1 MIAVPWFM
9 FSVLLCLYTFVFHQ
23 IKSVVYGA
31 LVAFAVVSV
40 VFCFLDQMSRPGRVT
55 HWYRKLG
62 VLSGMATIL
71 AMICGS
77 YTYEHHMA
85 LYWTYEENQKYTN
98 VLPTEPAAAHADAG
112 KIIFSDT
119 ARVDSTRSV
128 GFKAGT
134 VYCVAPILDDTQQS
148 KVEYWAAGTDCCQ
161 QRADFSCDDA
171 WDPKAKSGVVLI
183 EPGGIFP
190 SNQYFFHKA
199 VTEAEAAFDL
209 ASAQNPLFLR
219 WVTNPDAVQDDYWR
233 TGIGFLVAST
243 CIYLLFSII
252 VGAVMQMTSRTS
264 APSAAAAQKTRVP
277 VP

>member
-1 MIAVPWFM
+1 MDAFKQDPFLTSGNVGPEGTRASQTLFSKGAPPPRGTRRGATTAGNTNARGMAFMIAVPWFM

-190 SNQYFFHKA
+190 SNQYFFSQSG
-199 VTEAEAAFDL
+199 DR
-209 ASAQNPLFLR
+209 S
-219 WVTNPDAVQDDYWR
+219 
-233 TGIGFLVAST
+233 
-243 CIYLLFSII
+243 
-252 VGAVMQMTSRTS
+252 
-264 APSAAAAQKTRVP
+264 
-277 VP
+277 